1 MQVLGFSDH
10 IPWPDQVPPRDTLHM
25 RMNRA
30 AEYAASV
37 CALREK
43 YRDQI
48 DLCIGVELGLRPY
61 LSGRHHSLIFSY
73 PFDFVIGSI
82 HLVNNRDPYFP
93 SYFEGRDESDA
104 YLEYFQCALQ
114 NLRAYSNFDTF
125 GHLDYVVRYG
135 PNQNR
140 FYSYERYREIL
151 DEILRTLIRRDIG
164 LEINTGGYRHGLEEP
179 NPCREIIKRYR
190 ELGGRIIT
198 FGSDAHDPL
207 FLGYQFDR
215 AAALAKECGF
225 TSYYIFRRRKP
236 QELPL

>member
-1 MQVLGFSDH
+1 M
-10 IPWPDQVPPRDTLHM
+10 
-25 RMNRA
+25 
-30 AEYAASV
+30 
-37 CALREK
+37 
-43 YRDQI
+43 
-48 DLCIGVELGLRPY
+48 ELGLRPY

-140 FYSYERYREIL
+140 FYSMN
-151 DEILRTLIRRDIG
+151 G
-164 LEINTGGYRHGLEEP
+164 TGKSSTRS
-179 NPCREIIKRYR
+179 CAR
-190 ELGGRIIT
+190 
-198 FGSDAHDPL
+198 
-207 FLGYQFDR
+207 
-215 AAALAKECGF
+215 
-225 TSYYIFRRRKP
+225 
-236 QELPL
+236 